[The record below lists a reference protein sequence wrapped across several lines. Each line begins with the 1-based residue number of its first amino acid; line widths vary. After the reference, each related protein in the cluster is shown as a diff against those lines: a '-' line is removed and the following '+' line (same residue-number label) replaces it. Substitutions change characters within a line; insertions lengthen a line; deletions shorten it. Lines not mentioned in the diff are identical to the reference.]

1 MGYVKGIA
9 DEKVDLKITY
19 SLMSCFGASRRRV
32 TELGIWGAENC
43 VLWWLNHD
51 LTEDL
56 PRALLGSSLSYD
68 HYALL

>member
-43 VLWWLNHD
+43 VL
-51 LTEDL
+51 
-56 PRALLGSSLSYD
+56 
-68 HYALL
+68 